1 LLEFF
6 EFYAQFDFT
15 NKAICLNEAVSITK
29 PEHSAMYIV
38 NPLERSLNVSKN
50 VSVDELERFKTEVRN
65 AAWILESQEGKLV
78 EKGLLAILDNKSD
91 IKEKIQVAF
100 SPKYNRL
107 MDVTT
112 LFAEIPAEKVEYKNE
127 QVKAQ
132 VNSIKKE
139 TKENIKMLEVKH
151 SRQKTRR

>member
-1 LLEFF
+1 
-6 EFYAQFDFT
+6 
-15 NKAICLNEAVSITK
+15 
-29 PEHSAMYIV
+29 MYIV

-50 VSVDELERFKTEVRN
+50 VSVDELERFKVEVRN

-78 EKGLLAILDNKSD
+78 EKGLLAILDNKRD
-91 IKEKIQVAF
+91 IREKINVTF

-107 MDVTT
+107 MDITT
-112 LFAEIPAEKVEYKNE
+112 LFAENSAEQVEYKNK

-132 VNSIKKE
+132 VDSIKKE

-151 SRQKTRR
+151 RRQKTGR